1 MINFNSSPKF
11 VLSYDKLMSNSSPN
25 SDDTDRFLLLVEEG
39 RTTDIRLG
47 ALYCAVV
54 FSVFITAPLP
64 WIDIYMYT
72 RIYKLRLPMKQ
83 LSSVLMVKNS
93 FSKCKP
99 VITNVSVLN
108 VK

>member
-1 MINFNSSPKF
+1 
-11 VLSYDKLMSNSSPN
+11 MSNPSPMAY
-25 SDDTDRFLLLVEEG
+25 SRSVDTARILLLAQEG

-83 LSSVLMVKNS
+83 LSSILIVRNP